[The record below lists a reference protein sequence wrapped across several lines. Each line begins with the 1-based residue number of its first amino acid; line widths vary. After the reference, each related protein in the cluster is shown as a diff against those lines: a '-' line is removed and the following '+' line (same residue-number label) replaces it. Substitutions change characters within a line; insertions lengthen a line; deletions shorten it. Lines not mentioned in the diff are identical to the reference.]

1 MPKKKIR
8 LIKLYYIRVVSINV
22 VRVAGGG
29 VGAAEAERQKDRV
42 TRHQQLLSSSASHT
56 HTHTHTTSYQII
68 HRMSATLIALHSNVP
83 LSYNN
88 NNNNNN
94 NNGGVQWLQASLPAR
109 EGGLCL
115 LYTSPS
121 PRD

>member
-42 TRHQQLLSSSASHT
+42 TRHQKLLSASHT
-56 HTHTHTTSYQII
+56 HTRSYQ
-68 HRMSATLIALHSNVP
+68 TV
-83 LSYNN
+83 
-88 NNNNNN
+88 
-94 NNGGVQWLQASLPAR
+94 
-109 EGGLCL
+109 
-115 LYTSPS
+115 
-121 PRD
+121 